1 MGEFESC
8 TDYGGLTVGFQD
20 GMKYAA
26 RKGYNYAIQFDADE
40 QHMPQH
46 IAEMKKTDATNAD
59 IVIDSRFVQCEKEHS
74 ARMFGSRIIAYIVK
88 MTTGKRVSDPTS
100 GCVCLITA

>member
-59 IVIDSRFVQCEKEHS
+59 IVIDSRFAQCEKEHS

-100 GCVCLITA
+100 GCVCLVTA